1 MAIKHG
7 SKVQSAGSAASMTD
21 LMFLLLIFML
31 LATTLINPNALR
43 LILPKST
50 NNITEKPYTT
60 ISITSDLRYFV
71 ETEEVPLSK
80 LEEALRS
87 KVGHLEEPLVSL
99 HVDQS
104 VPVGEMVKVWN
115 IVKDNKYKLILA
127 TQPL

>member
-43 LILPKST
+43 LILPKSS
-50 NNITEKPYTT
+50 NQITEKPYTT

-71 ETEEVPLSK
+71 ETDEVPLSK
-80 LEEALRS
+80 LEEVLRS